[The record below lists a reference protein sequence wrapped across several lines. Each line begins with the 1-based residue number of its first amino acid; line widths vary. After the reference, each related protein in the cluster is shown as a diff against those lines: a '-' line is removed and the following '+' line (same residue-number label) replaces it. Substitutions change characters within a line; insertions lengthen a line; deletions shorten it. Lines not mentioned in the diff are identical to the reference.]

1 MHPLS
6 AADLL
11 TVWEENWQRPPLWQG
26 LALLAAA
33 CPDASLPALQATPVG
48 RYHAL
53 LLTLH
58 QWSFGPTLTAVTTCS
73 ACSGMVEATID
84 VASLCGQSSD
94 PPATV
99 LEVNHDGAV
108 LTVRLPTVGD
118 LIAVGN
124 AATVEEA
131 SLLLAQRC
139 LGTPRD
145 ELSSD
150 ALAVATAALEAAD
163 PLALIELSGACPHC
177 NHAWSAFLDVAAF
190 VWSEVQQW
198 AQRILQEVHLLAR
211 AYGWSEDEILKLSPA
226 RRQAYLQ
233 IAYG

>member
-6 AADLL
+6 AAELL
-11 TVWEENWQRPPLWQG
+11 RVWEENWQRPPLWQG

-33 CPDASLPALQATPVG
+33 CPDASLTALQATPVG

-58 QWSFGPTLTAVTTCS
+58 QWRFGPALTAVTTCS
-73 ACSGMVEATID
+73 ACNDMVEATVD
-84 VASLCGQSSD
+84 VASLQSQSGD
-94 PPATV
+94 LPAT
-99 LEVNHDGAV
+99 LLKINHDGAM

-118 LIAVGN
+118 LIAVGD

-131 SLLLAQRC
+131 SLLMAQRC
-139 LGTPRD
+139 LGALHN
-145 ELSSD
+145 ELSPD
-150 ALAVATAALEAAD
+150 ALAAATAALEAAD
-163 PLALIELSGACPHC
+163 PLALIELSGVCPHC
-177 NHAWSAFLDVAAF
+177 NHAWSAFLDVATF

-198 AQRILQEVHLLAR
+198 AQRTLQEVHLLAR
-211 AYGWSEDEILKLSPA
+211 VYGWSEDEILRLSPV